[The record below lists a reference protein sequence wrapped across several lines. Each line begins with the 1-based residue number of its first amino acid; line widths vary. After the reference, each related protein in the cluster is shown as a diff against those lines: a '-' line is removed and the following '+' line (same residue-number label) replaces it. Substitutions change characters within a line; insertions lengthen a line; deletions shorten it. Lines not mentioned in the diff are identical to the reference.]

1 MQFQDGEIAG
11 ERAPIPDDP
20 QVLADNLK
28 ASCYFLDAAAVGV
41 CAAPVGVWYRTGD
54 DGQPLAPYSRNAVV
68 ILVEHGRAPEPD
80 NAAAAW
86 LDGSTALAAALRAA
100 EIAVVLAGYVRRL
113 GFAAR
118 AHAYGHS
125 DVDHAVLV
133 VRAGL
138 GQARDG
144 AVINP
149 YLGVRYAS
157 AIVTTDLPVAPDLPL
172 AVQPLRDR
180 RLATL
185 LGIGGAKSGIERW
198 SERRR
203 PSHESRYPMARIS
216 RVARPTTLILE
227 DEVPRVPKR
236 AAFFERALRGDL
248 GDKTKRERTRF
259 ALKHPFADAMAPLLR
274 DMVAYQDGPVAAMQ
288 APGTEDAAVNTRA
301 VKALGYFLNADL
313 IGICEAKAYARYSH
327 DADGN
332 AIPLKHKYA
341 VVMLI
346 DQGHETME
354 GASGD
359 DWISGA
365 QSMRGY
371 LRGAEIFGQVAALI
385 RGLGHAARS
394 QTNLDSDVL

>member
-1 MQFQDGEIAG
+1 
-11 ERAPIPDDP
+11 
-20 QVLADNLK
+20 
-28 ASCYFLDAAAVGV
+28 
-41 CAAPVGVWYRTGD
+41 
-54 DGQPLAPYSRNAVV
+54 
-68 ILVEHGRAPEPD
+68 
-80 NAAAAW
+80 
-86 LDGSTALAAALRAA
+86 
-100 EIAVVLAGYVRRL
+100 
-113 GFAAR
+113 
-118 AHAYGHS
+118 
-125 DVDHAVLV
+125 
-133 VRAGL
+133 
-138 GQARDG
+138 
-144 AVINP
+144 
-149 YLGVRYAS
+149 
-157 AIVTTDLPVAPDLPL
+157 
-172 AVQPLRDR
+172 
-180 RLATL
+180 
-185 LGIGGAKSGIERW
+185 
-198 SERRR
+198 
-203 PSHESRYPMARIS
+203 MARIS